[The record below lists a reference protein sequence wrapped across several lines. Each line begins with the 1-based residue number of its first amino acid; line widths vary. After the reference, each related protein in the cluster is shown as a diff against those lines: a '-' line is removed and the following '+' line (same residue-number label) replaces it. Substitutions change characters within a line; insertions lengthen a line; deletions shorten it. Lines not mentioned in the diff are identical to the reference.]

1 MRPQYVHC
9 ALCTKK
15 FVTCV
20 INQNSNSCS
29 SSKSFLKGNKK
40 LNTNSKC
47 DVKLVVVCL
56 LKRPKI
62 ESYCRNFL
70 LIGNKVLKN
79 QTLVLEYY
87 IVNSY

>member
-47 DVKLVVVCL
+47 DVKFVV
-56 LKRPKI
+56 
-62 ESYCRNFL
+62 
-70 LIGNKVLKN
+70 LIYQKDRKWKVIA
-79 QTLVLEYY
+79 E
-87 IVNSY
+87 IFS